1 MKILALEFSTRRRS
15 VALLDVGGECV
26 EVCDEGGSSGRGLF
40 MIERALAQAAWR
52 KEDVECVAVGL
63 GPGSYTG
70 IRVALS
76 LAQGWQLA
84 RHTRM
89 VGISSVEC
97 LAAAQWKAGMRGH
110 VAIAVDAQR
119 NEYYVA
125 EYESGPEK
133 WMENTPLRLVSRHE
147 LEDLGNK
154 GAILGGPDLRS
165 ILPSGQDLYPS
176 AAVLADL
183 VSRSPKS
190 EEGHR
195 IEPIYLRPV
204 SFVKAPTPRVIPD
217 R

>member
-1 MKILALEFSTRRRS
+1 M
-15 VALLDVGGECV
+15 ALLNAGGGCV
-26 EVCDEGGSSGRGLF
+26 EVCDEGPTSGRGLLL
-40 MIERALAQAAWR
+40 IESVLRQAACP
-52 KEDVECVAVGL
+52 KEDVDCVAVGL

-89 VGISSVEC
+89 VGIGSVEC
-97 LAAAQWKAGMRGH
+97 LAAAQWNAGVRGH
-110 VAIAVDAQR
+110 VAYAVDAQR

-125 EYESGPEK
+125 EYELRPEK
-133 WMENTPLRLVSRHE
+133 WMERTPLRLVSRQE
-147 LEDLGNK
+147 LEDMGKK
-154 GAILGGPDLRS
+154 GAILGGPDLHS

-183 VSRSPKS
+183 ASRSPKS
-190 EEGHR
+190 EEGHHL
-195 IEPIYLRPV
+195 EPIYLRPV